1 MGPDGH
7 GERRDWRGRTRA
19 EQGAEP
25 KGEGRLWDPGSVGY
39 VAKVTGC
46 YKTWE
51 SDWAG
56 QMEVEREGG
65 REGAGGFQGEQWDHQ
80 EMRHCRAS
88 RSLLYDQK
96 LKVPGPLSPERTA
109 DKNHLESFQTPDA
122 QAALW
127 SS

>member
-1 MGPDGH
+1 M
-7 GERRDWRGRTRA
+7 
-19 EQGAEP
+19 
-25 KGEGRLWDPGSVGY
+25 
-39 VAKVTGC
+39 AKVTGS

-51 SDWAG
+51 SYWGG

-65 REGAGGFQGEQWDHQ
+65 REQGGFLGEQWGHR

-88 RSLLYDQK
+88 GSLLYDQK

-109 DKNHLESFQTPDA
+109 DKNHLESFQTPDP